1 MYFLKEVWTLP
12 ILQQDFIAKHIDHLP
27 NLVNASDPQKYK
39 DYLVKVEIYF
49 ESFEYES
56 IVEVPSYRV
65 RTPATALTRTGYV
78 LRRRCFLIQRT
89 YSNVRAAK
97 TRTMS
102 A

>member
-1 MYFLKEVWTLP
+1 MKPYETYFLKELLTLL

-39 DYLVKVEIYF
+39 DNLVKVEIYF

-65 RTPATALTRTGYV
+65 RTPASALTRTGYV
-78 LRRRCFLIQRT
+78 LPRQRSLVQGT
-89 YSNVRAAK
+89 YSRVCAL
-97 TRTMS
+97 S
-102 A
+102 